1 MMKKHWLPLR
11 SILLAIGFCCL
22 VIGMA
27 VKGIH
32 RVELVELVSATQPEL
47 RPVVIIDPG
56 HGGMDGGAQS
66 NGIVE
71 KGINLAIAQN
81 LRDLLS
87 VQGFHVIMTRE
98 DDRSIHDEGITQIA
112 RQKRSDLHNRLAIM
126 EDHPEAIFI
135 SIHQNQ
141 FPQPSCQGAQIFYSQ
156 NRLESQKLAQAI
168 QESFQRN
175 LQPENSRQ
183 IKPAQNNLFLLYE
196 AKIPAVM
203 AECGFLSNPQ
213 ESQKLAETEYQE
225 QVAFTIFDGLMDFL
239 VDSTNT
245 VTK

>member
-1 MMKKHWLPLR
+1 MKKHWLPLR

-32 RVELVELVSATQPEL
+32 RVELVELVSAAQPVS
-47 RPVVIIDPG
+47 RPVVILDPG
-56 HGGMDGGAQS
+56 HGGIDGGAQA

-71 KGINLAIAQN
+71 KDINLAIAQN

-112 RQKRSDLHNRLAIM
+112 RQKRSDLHNRLAIT
-126 EDHPEAIFI
+126 ENHPEAILI

-156 NRLESQKLAQAI
+156 NRPESQKLAQSI

-175 LQPENSRQ
+175 LQPENDRQ

-213 ESQKLAETEYQE
+213 EAQKLSQTEYQE
-225 QVAFTIFDGLMDFL
+225 QAAFVILEGLMDFL
-239 VDSTNT
+239 LDSANT
-245 VTK
+245 ATR

>member
-1 MMKKHWLPLR
+1 MKKHWLPLR

-32 RVELVELVSATQPEL
+32 QVELVELVSAAQPVS
-47 RPVVIIDPG
+47 RPVVILDPG
-56 HGGMDGGAQS
+56 HGGIDGGAQA

-71 KGINLAIAQN
+71 KDINLAIAQN

-112 RQKRSDLHNRLAIM
+112 RQKRSDLHNRLAIT
-126 EDHPEAIFI
+126 ENHPEAILI

-156 NRLESQKLAQAI
+156 NRPESQKLAQSI

-175 LQPENSRQ
+175 LQPENDRQ

-213 ESQKLAETEYQE
+213 EAQKLSQTEYQE
-225 QVAFTIFDGLMDFL
+225 QVAFVILEGLMDFL
-239 VDSTNT
+239 LDSTNT
-245 VTK
+245 ATR

>member
-1 MMKKHWLPLR
+1 MKHHRLSIR
-11 SILLAIGFCCL
+11 SILLAISFSCL
-22 VIGMA
+22 VFGMA
-27 VKGIH
+27 LKGIH
-32 RVELVELVSATQPEL
+32 RIELVEMVSAVPQGL

-56 HGGMDGGAQS
+56 HGGMDGGAQA

-71 KGINLAIAQN
+71 KNINLSIAQN
-81 LRDLLS
+81 LHDLLS

-98 DDRSIHDEGITQIA
+98 DDRSIHDEGLTQVV

-126 EDHPEAIFI
+126 EAHPDAIFI

-156 NRLESQKLAQAI
+156 NRPESEKLAQVI
-168 QESFQRN
+168 QEAFQRN
-175 LQPENSRQ
+175 LQPDNNRQ

-203 AECGFLSNPQ
+203 VECGFLSNPQ
-213 ESQKLAETEYQE
+213 EAQKLAETEYQE
-225 QVAFTIFDGLMDFL
+225 QVAFTIFDGLMGFL
-239 VDSTNT
+239 VNSTGK
-245 VTK
+245 VAG

>member
-1 MMKKHWLPLR
+1 MKKHWLPLR

-32 RVELVELVSATQPEL
+32 RVELVELVSAAQPVS
-47 RPVVIIDPG
+47 RPVVILDPG
-56 HGGMDGGAQS
+56 HGGIDGGAQA

>member
-32 RVELVELVSATQPEL
+32 RVELVELVSAAQPVS
-47 RPVVIIDPG
+47 RPVVILDPG
-56 HGGMDGGAQS
+56 HGGIDGGAQA

>member
-1 MMKKHWLPLR
+1 MKKHWLPLR

-32 RVELVELVSATQPEL
+32 RVELVELVSAAQPVS
-47 RPVVIIDPG
+47 RPVVILDPG
-56 HGGMDGGAQS
+56 HGGIDGGAQA

-71 KGINLAIAQN
+71 KDINLAIAQN

-87 VQGFHVIMTRE
+87 LQGFHVIMTRE

-112 RQKRSDLHNRLAIM
+112 RQKRSDLHNRLAIT
-126 EDHPEAIFI
+126 ENHPEAILI

-156 NRLESQKLAQAI
+156 NRPESQKLAQAI

-175 LQPENSRQ
+175 LQPENDRQ

-213 ESQKLAETEYQE
+213 EAQKLSQTEYQE
-225 QVAFTIFDGLMDFL
+225 QAAFVILEGLMDFL
-239 VDSTNT
+239 LDSANT
-245 VTK
+245 AVR